1 MDTLTIREAVA
12 ADIPRVIDLAVESV
26 LHSTSPYRNATPENV
41 RQYRHDDLLIL
52 HQLVTDPN
60 FKILMVYAAENFVG
74 HAFLQLNHKDS
85 ATGELQ
91 AWIYDV
97 SVRPEYWSR
106 GVGKL
111 LMQESERLA
120 RGLGIRAVGLG
131 VTISNERAVKFYRD
145 LGFLEE
151 RIQMVK
157 LL

>member
-1 MDTLTIREAVA
+1 MDNLTLREAVA
-12 ADIPRVIDLAVESV
+12 VDIPRVIDLAVECV
-26 LHSTSPYRNATPENV
+26 LHSTSPYRKATPESV

-52 HQLVTDPN
+52 HQLVSDPN
-60 FKILMVYAAENFVG
+60 FKILMVWAGEQFVG
-74 HAFLQLNHKDS
+74 HAFVQLNHKDS

-97 SVRPEYWSR
+97 SVRQEYWSR

-111 LMQESERLA
+111 LMQEAERLA
-120 RGLGIRAVGLG
+120 RALGIKAVGLG
-131 VTISNERAVKFYRD
+131 VTISNERALKFYRD
-145 LGFLEE
+145 LGFLDE